1 MNTPIPPVQMDG
13 SAQRPAVGIAETA
26 QAPPAVAMTGLAT
39 ASPPHVLEQD
49 AVIAQARAIFGR
61 RGALFAQ
68 LEPVYTNARI
78 ARRQACQPL
87 DWFRRPADMAEKTAL
102 YLQAAT
108 DLAEEAAR
116 RALTDAGRQAREIDL
131 VVFVSSTGIATPSID
146 ARLAG
151 RLGLR
156 ADVARQPVFGFGCAG
171 GVQGL
176 SRAAALLAGGA
187 GQKALVVVLE
197 LCTLAFRHD
206 RLTKSNLVATA
217 LFGDGA
223 AAMVLETGADAT
235 GGGFARLG
243 AAGEHQWPDTLN
255 VMGWAVDAQG
265 FDVIF
270 HRDIPKLVTKRLGPA
285 RAAFLTRAGLTEADI
300 ARPCCHPGG
309 ARVIEALEDSFALAP
324 GALEAER
331 DVLREH
337 GNMSAPTV
345 LFVLDRLRR
354 QGQTGPVLM
363 TALGPGFTAAFQ
375 MLTMRG
381 GKEEAQR

>member
-1 MNTPIPPVQMDG
+1 MKAAFSTRKSAAPTTRAFSGQPVT
-13 SAQRPAVGIAETA
+13 I
-26 QAPPAVAMTGLAT
+26 TGLAI

-49 AVIAQARAIFGR
+49 AVIAQARETFGTR
-61 RGALFAQ
+61 SALFAQ
-68 LEPVYTNARI
+68 LEPVYTNAQI

-87 DWFRRPADMAEKTAL
+87 EWFRRPADIAEKTAL

-108 DLAEEAAR
+108 DLAENAAR
-116 RALTDAGRQAREIDL
+116 RALADAGRRADEIDL
-131 VVFVSSTGIATPSID
+131 VVFVSSTGIATPSIE

-151 RLGLR
+151 RIGLR
-156 ADVARQPVFGFGCAG
+156 ADVMRLPVFGFGCAG
-171 GVQGL
+171 GVQGT

-187 GQKALVVVLE
+187 GQHALVVVLE

-206 RLTKSNLVATA
+206 RLTKSNIVATA

-223 AAMVLETGADAT
+223 AAMVMETGSGAADA
-235 GGGFARLG
+235 GFARLG
-243 AAGEHQWPDTLN
+243 PAGEHQWPDTLN

-265 FDVIF
+265 FDVVF
-270 HRDIPKLVTKRLGPA
+270 HRDIPRLVAERYGDVRDDFMA
-285 RAAFLTRAGLTEADI
+285 RNGLSAADT

-309 ARVIEALEDSFALAP
+309 AKVIEALEASFSLNP

-331 DVLREH
+331 RVLREH

-354 QGQTGPVLM
+354 TGQTGPVLM

-375 MLTMRG
+375 MIDMG
-381 GKEEAQR
+381 GGAA